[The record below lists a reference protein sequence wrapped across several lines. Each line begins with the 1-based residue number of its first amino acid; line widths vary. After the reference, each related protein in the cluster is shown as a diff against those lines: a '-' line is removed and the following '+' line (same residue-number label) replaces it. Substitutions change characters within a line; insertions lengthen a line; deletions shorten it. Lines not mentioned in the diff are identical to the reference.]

1 VSIVVLIS
9 LAFSAAAAPAAFV
22 ELAGSGG
29 LGSFDLAYP
38 LGERVDLRVGISAL
52 PVDRNVGLVLI
63 FPVLAEF
70 HTVERWRLVGGA
82 GLGPS
87 ISTHGVP
94 WARGLLEGGARY
106 VPPDGHLWAGLAWT
120 PFVPFLLDLQLE
132 QWAGLQLGW
141 RP

>member
-1 VSIVVLIS
+1 MSIVVLLS
-9 LAFSAAAAPAAFV
+9 LALSAAATPAAFV

-29 LGSFDLAYP
+29 LGSFNLAYP
-38 LGERVDLRVGISAL
+38 LVGRVDLRVGFSAL

-63 FPVLAEF
+63 FPVMAEVR
-70 HTVERWRLVGGA
+70 TPGRWQVVGGA

-87 ISTHGVP
+87 ISTKGVP
-94 WARGLLEGGARY
+94 WARGLLEGGVRY

-120 PFVPFLLDLQLE
+120 PFVSFLLDLQLE
-132 QWAGLQLGW
+132 HWAGLQLGW